1 MEIRFLL
8 TEIRLPYYSD
18 EMISDFQ
25 LLSEKINQLAA
36 LTQSLR
42 RENAELRLNAVAL
55 AGENTDLAQ
64 RIQEAHQRVSALLES
79 IPTPEQDEEPV

>member
-8 TEIRLPYYSD
+8 TAIRLPYYSD

-25 LLSEKINQLAA
+25 LLSEKITQLAA

-42 RENAELRLNAVAL
+42 RENAELRLNAIAL
-55 AGENTDLAQ
+55 AAENADLAQ

>member
-1 MEIRFLL
+1 MEIEFLL
-8 TEIRLPYYSD
+8 TEIRLHHYSD

-36 LTQSLR
+36 LAQSLR
-42 RENAELRLNAVAL
+42 RENAGLRLNAAAL
-55 AGENTDLAQ
+55 AAENADLAK

>member
-1 MEIRFLL
+1 MEFRFLL
-8 TEIRLPYYSD
+8 TEIRLPNYSD

-55 AGENTDLAQ
+55 AAENTELAQ

>member
-42 RENAELRLNAVAL
+42 RDNAELRLNAIAL
-55 AGENTDLAQ
+55 AAENTDLAQ

>member
-1 MEIRFLL
+1 MEFRFLL

-42 RENAELRLNAVAL
+42 RDNAELRLSAAAL
-55 AGENTDLAQ
+55 AAENSDLAQ

-79 IPTPEQDEEPV
+79 IPTPEQNEEPV